1 MIEQW
6 LYQRLKASPHF
17 HQMVRHIYATMNN
30 LPPPP
35 PLNASSNTQFY
46 NSALKPTNSQRFKAY
61 VIVWRQ
67 EMKNSFL
74 FKK

>member
-1 MIEQW
+1 
-6 LYQRLKASPHF
+6 
-17 HQMVRHIYATMNN
+17 MNN